1 MQQLLYI
8 GKSRKGKIPHIWL
21 LNIEI
26 PKPPY
31 ISSLKIIGLLHF
43 WKILGPSEEIYNPQS
58 LWITLYVVVVVVVDQ
73 VDLAYV
79 ADVADED

>member
-1 MQQLLYI
+1 MKHQNTKTSLNKLSKNHWVITLL
-8 GKSRKGKIPHIWL
+8 
-21 LNIEI
+21 E
-26 PKPPY
+26 
-31 ISSLKIIGLLHF
+31 F
-43 WKILGPSEEIYNPQS
+43 LGPSEEIYNPQS